1 MRPELTGCIQLPT
14 GTVKLELT
22 PATQAL
28 IWRCHFSPLAFVF
41 LSPSLALSLSFFSF
55 CVPSSIHFGFH
66 FVTKAESKTKHKR
79 EKNEMR
85 HIAFMVNCFP

>member
-14 GTVKLELT
+14 GAVKLDLT

-41 LSPSLALSLSFFSF
+41 LSRPPSLPPFFFLRHSLSLSLPQFIPQIHDVSLFFF
-55 CVPSSIHFGFH
+55 FLP
-66 FVTKAESKTKHKR
+66 
-79 EKNEMR
+79 
-85 HIAFMVNCFP
+85 

>member
-28 IWRCHFSPLAFVF
+28 IWRCHFFSLLAFVF
-41 LSPSLALSLSFFSF
+41 LSPSSLLVLHFFLLVS
-55 CVPSSIHFGFH
+55 
-66 FVTKAESKTKHKR
+66 
-79 EKNEMR
+79 
-85 HIAFMVNCFP
+85 

>member
-28 IWRCHFSPLAFVF
+28 IWRRHFSPFAFVF
-41 LSPSLALSLSFFSF
+41 LSPSLILSLVFLRSVLYSLQILSK
-55 CVPSSIHFGFH
+55 P
-66 FVTKAESKTKHKR
+66 ESKTKQ
-79 EKNEMR
+79 KN
-85 HIAFMVNCFP
+85 

>member
-41 LSPSLALSLSFFSF
+41 PFSFFFPFSLLLSYSF
-55 CVPSSIHFGFH
+55 Y
-66 FVTKAESKTKHKR
+66 
-79 EKNEMR
+79 
-85 HIAFMVNCFP
+85 

>member
-41 LSPSLALSLSFFSF
+41 LSPSLFFSLPLLTQSLPLFTPVFFFSLSLKVKLNSRVGKIQRST
-55 CVPSSIHFGFH
+55 PPLI
-66 FVTKAESKTKHKR
+66 FVMFEH
-79 EKNEMR
+79 
-85 HIAFMVNCFP
+85 

>member
-14 GTVKLELT
+14 GTVKLDLT

-41 LSPSLALSLSFFSF
+41 LPPSLPHSVSPSFLSYSVHSSFHFSF
-55 CVPSSIHFGFH
+55 HFL
-66 FVTKAESKTKHKR
+66 AQPESKTKPKTG
-79 EKNEMR
+79 K
-85 HIAFMVNCFP
+85 

>member
-14 GTVKLELT
+14 GAVKLDLT

-41 LSPSLALSLSFFSF
+41 LSRPPAALPPFFRHSLSLSPFRSSFLKFTTSVSFFF
-55 CVPSSIHFGFH
+55 
-66 FVTKAESKTKHKR
+66 
-79 EKNEMR
+79 
-85 HIAFMVNCFP
+85 FPLVK